1 MADDN
6 ITIAIVED
14 NRKYAAVLGKALG
27 AAPGISLSGVHGSA
41 EAFLAAVDGVIP
53 DVALLD
59 IGLPGMDGIALVRA
73 LRRRHIDTEI
83 LMLTAFEDEE
93 RLFAALSAGAAG
105 YLTKQT
111 PIPAIVQAAKDIAAG
126 GTVISPAL
134 ARRFCNHF
142 ASLGMA
148 ADGADRWD
156 LAPQER
162 ELLTYLARGLTNGEA
177 GKVMDLPRRT
187 VRTILGHVYR
197 KMGTNSRVEAVTL
210 ALRAGVIAL

>member
-1 MADDN
+1 MEPV
-6 ITIAIVED
+6 TVAIVED
-14 NRKYAAVLGKALG
+14 NRKYAAILEKSLG
-27 AAPGISLSGVHGSA
+27 ALPGIALAGVHGSA
-41 EAFLAAVDGVIP
+41 EAFLAALGAATP

-59 IGLPGMDGIALVRA
+59 IGLPGIDGIALVRA
-73 LRRRHIDTEI
+73 LRERRVDTEL

-93 RLFAALSAGAAG
+93 RLFAALKAGAAG

-111 PIPAIVQAAKDIAAG
+111 PIPAIAQAVKDVAAG

-142 ASLGMA
+142 ASLGTA
-148 ADGADRWD
+148 AEETDRWE

-162 ELLTYLARGLTNGEA
+162 ELLTYLARGLTNSEA
-177 GKVMDLPRRT
+177 GRVMELPRRT

-210 ALRAGVIAL
+210 ALRAGVITL

>member
-1 MADDN
+1 MEQVRLAV
-6 ITIAIVED
+6 VED
-14 NRKYAAVLGKALG
+14 NGKYAAALVKALG
-27 AAPGISLSGVHGSA
+27 RAPGIDLVGTYGSA
-41 EAFLAAVDGVIP
+41 EAFLAAVDALDP

-73 LRRRHIDTEI
+73 LRGRRAGTEL

-93 RLFAALSAGAAG
+93 RLFAALKAGASG
-105 YLTKQT
+105 YLTKQS
-111 PIPAIVQAAKDIAAG
+111 PLPAIAQAVHDVAAG

-142 ASLGMA
+142 ASLGA
-148 ADGADRWD
+148 PASVDDRWE
-156 LAPQER
+156 LEPQER
-162 ELLTYLARGLTNGEA
+162 ELLTYLARGLTNSEA
-177 GKVMDLPRRT
+177 GRVMDLPRRT

-210 ALRAGVIAL
+210 AIRAGVISL